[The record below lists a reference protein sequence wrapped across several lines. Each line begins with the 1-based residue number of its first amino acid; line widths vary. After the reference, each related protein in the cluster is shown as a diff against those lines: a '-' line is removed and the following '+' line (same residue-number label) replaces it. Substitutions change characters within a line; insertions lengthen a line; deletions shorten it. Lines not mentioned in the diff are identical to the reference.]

1 MKKKHDREE
10 IEQELARR
18 DAEAAQGDVTEIG
31 LAEEDGMAAEA
42 VEGDAGDAPVP
53 AAADDAKDRELAELK
68 DALLRL
74 SAEYDNY
81 QRRTQREKEQLY
93 ADSLAD
99 VVALWVPVLD
109 NLERAA
115 AVAAASP
122 SPDAAKIADGIAM
135 VLRQANDAMA
145 RLRVEEIPA
154 LGAAFDPHLHN
165 AVMHVEDDAAGPGQ
179 VVEVFMKGY
188 RCGAKVIRH
197 SMVKVAN

>member
-1 MKKKHDREE
+1 MDESSAYSSIENALASIIHMDSQIGRE
-10 IEQELARR
+10 Q
-18 DAEAAQGDVTEIG
+18 Q
-31 LAEEDGMAAEA
+31 A
-42 VEGDAGDAPVP
+42 VE
-53 AAADDAKDRELAELK
+53 
-68 DALLRL
+68 
-74 SAEYDNY
+74 
-81 QRRTQREKEQLY
+81 EQLY